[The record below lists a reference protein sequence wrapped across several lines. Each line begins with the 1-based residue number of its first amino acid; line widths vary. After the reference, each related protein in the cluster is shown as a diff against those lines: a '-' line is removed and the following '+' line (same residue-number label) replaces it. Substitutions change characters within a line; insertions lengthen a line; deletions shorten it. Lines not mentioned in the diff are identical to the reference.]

1 MQITVF
7 SIVLLIYSSY
17 HTLPKLLEEYEEA
30 ADDKL
35 FVSVLV
41 SSLLMASAMIQ
52 LGWCGYL
59 AIAIGPRMNFST
71 MEFVIPE
78 SELLEEEASL
88 VKCD

>member
-1 MQITVF
+1 MF

-17 HTLPKLLEEYEEA
+17 HTLPKLFEDEA
-30 ADDKL
+30 DKKL
-35 FVSVLV
+35 LVSVLV

>member
-1 MQITVF
+1 MF

-17 HTLPKLLEEYEEA
+17 HTLPKLLEDEA
-30 ADDKL
+30 DKKL

-71 MEFVIPE
+71 MEFVIPQ

-88 VKCD
+88 VKCDW